1 MWLKPSDE
9 TDFFMFCLTAALIQN
24 YLSCRFVV
32 RKCLGYGVSYKIHC
46 LPLPTQIKLYL
57 DLCDLDD
64 LWVTSSGHPLANTV
78 TDEEASETDSSDTE
92 TESDHFAASSLVQS
106 PSF

>member
-1 MWLKPSDE
+1 M
-9 TDFFMFCLTAALIQN
+9 
-24 YLSCRFVV
+24 
-32 RKCLGYGVSYKIHC
+32 RKSLGYGVSYKIHC

-64 LWVTSSGHPLANTV
+64 LWITNNGRPLANTL
-78 TDEEASETDSSDTE
+78 TDDEETSGTDSSDTE
-92 TESDHFAASSLVQS
+92 TESDHYAASSSLIQS